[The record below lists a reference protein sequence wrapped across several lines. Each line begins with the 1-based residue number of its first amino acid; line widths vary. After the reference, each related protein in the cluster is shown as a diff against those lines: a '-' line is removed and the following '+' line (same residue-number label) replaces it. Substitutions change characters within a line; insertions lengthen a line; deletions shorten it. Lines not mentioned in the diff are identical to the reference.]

1 VLASPHPKNIL
12 VFRALSAL
20 LILNEHPVAGS
31 GWLFR
36 LPHRC
41 FVAMGS
47 FKTIVVLVSTTMV
60 VYFHIY
66 FRRVLCGCFFG
77 CYFVGAMQG

>member
-1 VLASPHPKNIL
+1 MPNSLYLVLASPHPKNIL

-41 FVAMGS
+41 FVAMN
-47 FKTIVVLVSTTMV
+47 KQYRKYYL
-60 VYFHIY
+60 
-66 FRRVLCGCFFG
+66 
-77 CYFVGAMQG
+77 